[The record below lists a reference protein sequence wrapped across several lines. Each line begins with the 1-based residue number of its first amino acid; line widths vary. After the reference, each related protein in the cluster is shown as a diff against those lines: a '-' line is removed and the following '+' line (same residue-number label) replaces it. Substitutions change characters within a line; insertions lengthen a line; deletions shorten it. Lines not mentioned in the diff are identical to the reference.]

1 MLKLNWFDPIVRGI
15 CVCASLG
22 IGAYFGYH
30 TPRDVELESTKP
42 VYFLLNADVQA
53 AKLLVDQCEPVKEDA
68 E

>member
-1 MLKLNWFDPIVRGI
+1 MLKLNWYDPIAWGI
-15 CVCASLG
+15 CVCVG
-22 IGAYFGYH
+22 RYFGYQ